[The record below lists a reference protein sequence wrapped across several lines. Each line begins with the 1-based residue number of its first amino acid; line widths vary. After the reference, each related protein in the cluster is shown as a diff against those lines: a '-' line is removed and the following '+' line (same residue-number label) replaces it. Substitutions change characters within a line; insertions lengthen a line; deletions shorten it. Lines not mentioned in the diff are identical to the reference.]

1 MTWEIGM
8 TWKMKYVVVVIDGKD
23 EFEHVPQ
30 TTSANATAIAFSGY
44 LNSSAFHRS

>member
-1 MTWEIGM
+1 M
-8 TWKMKYVVVVIDGKD
+8 TWKIKYVVVVIDGKD

-30 TTSANATAIAFSGY
+30 TTSVNAIVTARSGH